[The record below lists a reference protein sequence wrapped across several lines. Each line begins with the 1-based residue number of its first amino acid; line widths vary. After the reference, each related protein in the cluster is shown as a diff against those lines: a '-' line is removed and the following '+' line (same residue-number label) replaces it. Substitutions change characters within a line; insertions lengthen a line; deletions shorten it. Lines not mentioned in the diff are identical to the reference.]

1 MTGSGSG
8 NPIIWVV
15 DENTR
20 ELGTSVLA
28 LQQAIKVTAEVDV
41 KPLEALPHK
50 EDYLDYIID
59 SKTAMLVVDQ
69 RLQEA
74 KAGIDHTGIELA
86 RFIRSYD
93 LNLPISLLTNY
104 ADEQDE
110 FEGNEEFVDYVLSKA
125 DLKDTRKKEII
136 VKRILRHITV
146 YQRITDERQKR
157 HDELLQ
163 KSLRSELSDD
173 EREELDKLGYLR
185 SAAIAARDQIR
196 RQELEP
202 QLNELE
208 KLLKDLQQSLV
219 QGNGKDTDHE

>member
-1 MTGSGSG
+1 MKDNV
-8 NPIIWVV
+8 NPVIWVV
-15 DENTR
+15 DENSR
-20 ELGTSVLA
+20 ELNTSVYA
-28 LQQAIKVTAEVDV
+28 LQHAIAATAEVDV
-41 KPLEALPHK
+41 RPIEALPHK

-59 SKTAMLVVDQ
+59 RKTAMLVIDQ

-86 RFIRSYD
+86 RFIRTYD
-93 LNLPISLLTNY
+93 LNLPISILTNY

-125 DLKDTRKKEII
+125 DLKDKRKKEII

-146 YQRITDERQKR
+146 YQNIIDEIQKR

-163 KSLRSELSDD
+163 KSLARELTAD
-173 EREELDKLGYLR
+173 ERDELDKLGYLR
-185 SAAIAARDQIR
+185 SAPIAARDQLR

-208 KLLKDLQQSLV
+208 ALLRNLQLSFLHSNRKES
-219 QGNGKDTDHE
+219 GHDD